1 MLFGFFFHIFV
12 TESVQRRIF
21 VMYID
26 QFADYLRLERN
37 YSPRTIASYRRDL
50 VLFRQFLSGI
60 DVELDLLTADRDVVR
75 LWVVDMMDKGQTST
89 TVNRK
94 LSTLRSFY
102 RFLRIRGITDKSP
115 VQGIKG
121 PKNKKPLPQ
130 FVKESDM
137 NRLLDDTDLG
147 EGFMGVRNKTVIAV
161 FYETGMRM
169 AELIGLDD
177 RDIDFGTRTIKVTG
191 KRDKQRFIPF
201 GKELEECLR
210 VYLDARTAAF
220 GQMEGAFFVN
230 QKGERIPRH
239 QVYLLVKD
247 ALGRVSDVSKKSP
260 HVLRHTFATSM
271 LNHDAE
277 LGAVKELLGHNSLQ
291 TTEIYVHTT
300 FQELKEIYKQAHP
313 RA

>member
-1 MLFGFFFHIFV
+1 
-12 TESVQRRIF
+12 
-21 VMYID
+21 MYID
-26 QFADYLRLERN
+26 QFTDYLRLERN
-37 YSPRTIASYRRDL
+37 YSPRTVNSYRRDL
-50 VLFRQFLSGI
+50 VLFRQFLAETDS
-60 DVELDLLTADRDVVR
+60 ELDLLTADRDVVR
-75 LWVVDMMDKGQTST
+75 LWVVEMMEHHQTST

-102 RFLRIRGITDKSP
+102 KFLRMKGITDKSP

-137 NRLLDDTDLG
+137 NELLDDTDLG
-147 EGFMGVRNKTVIAV
+147 EGYLGIRNKTVIAV

-177 RDIDFGTRTIKVTG
+177 RDIDMGTRTIKVTG

-201 GKELEECLR
+201 GKDLEKRLKE
-210 VYLDARTAAF
+210 YLEARTQAF
-220 GQMEGAFFVN
+220 GKTSGAFFLS

-239 QVYLLVKD
+239 QVYLLVKE
-247 ALGRVSDVSKKSP
+247 ALTKVSDVSKKSP

-271 LNHDAE
+271 LNHNAE

-300 FQELKEIYKQAHP
+300 FKELKEIYKQAHP

>member
-1 MLFGFFFHIFV
+1 
-12 TESVQRRIF
+12 
-21 VMYID
+21 MYID
-26 QFADYLRLERN
+26 QFTDYLRLERN
-37 YSPRTIASYRRDL
+37 YSPRTVASYRRDL
-50 VLFRQFLSGI
+50 VLFQGFLKET
-60 DVELDLLTADRDVVR
+60 DPELDLLTADRDVVR
-75 LWVVDMMDKGQTST
+75 LWVVEMMDKGEKST

-102 RFLRIRGITDKSP
+102 RFLRIKSVTDKSP
-115 VQGIKG
+115 VQGVKG

-130 FVKESDM
+130 FVKESEMDE
-137 NRLLDDTDLG
+137 LLDDENLNLG
-147 EGFMGVRNKTVIAV
+147 EGFIGIRNRTVIAV

-201 GKELEECLR
+201 GDDLDKRLHE
-210 VYLDARTAAF
+210 YLDARTQAF
-220 GQMEGAFFVN
+220 GQSNGAFFLS

-247 ALGRVSDVSKKSP
+247 ALSKVSDVSKKSP

>member
-1 MLFGFFFHIFV
+1 
-12 TESVQRRIF
+12 
-21 VMYID
+21 MYID

-37 YSPRTIASYRRDL
+37 YSPKTVASYHRDL
-50 VLFRQFLSGI
+50 VLFQGFLKAT
-60 DVELDLLTADRDVVR
+60 DPDLDLLTADRDVVR
-75 LWVVDMMDKGQTST
+75 LWVVDMMDKGEKST

-102 RFLRIRGITDKSP
+102 RFLRIKGITDKSP
-115 VQGIKG
+115 VQGVKG

-130 FVKESDM
+130 FVKESEM
-137 NRLLDDTDLG
+137 NELLDDPKIDLG
-147 EGFMGVRNKTVIAV
+147 EGFIGVRNRTVIAV

-177 RDIDFGTRTIKVTG
+177 RDIDFSTRTIKVTG

-201 GKELEECLR
+201 GEELELR
-210 VYLDARTAAF
+210 LKQYLEARTEAF
-220 GQMEGAFFVN
+220 GECGGAFFVS

-239 QVYLLVKD
+239 QVYLLVKN
-247 ALGRVSDVSKKSP
+247 ALSKVSDVSKKSP

>member
-1 MLFGFFFHIFV
+1 
-12 TESVQRRIF
+12 
-21 VMYID
+21 MYID
-26 QFADYLRLERN
+26 QFTDYLRLERN
-37 YSPRTIASYRRDL
+37 YSPRTVASYRRDL
-50 VLFRQFLSGI
+50 VLFQGFLKET
-60 DVELDLLTADRDVVR
+60 DPELDLLTADRDVVR
-75 LWVVDMMDKGQTST
+75 LWVVEMMDKGEKST

-102 RFLRIRGITDKSP
+102 RFLRIKGVTDKSP
-115 VQGIKG
+115 VQGVKG

-130 FVKESDM
+130 FVKESEMDE
-137 NRLLDDTDLG
+137 LLDDENLNLG
-147 EGFMGVRNKTVIAV
+147 EGFIGIRNRTVIAV

-201 GKELEECLR
+201 GDDLDKRLHE
-210 VYLDARTAAF
+210 YLDARTQAF
-220 GQMEGAFFVN
+220 GQSNGAFFLS

-247 ALGRVSDVSKKSP
+247 ALSKVSDVSKKSP

>member
-1 MLFGFFFHIFV
+1 
-12 TESVQRRIF
+12 
-21 VMYID
+21 MYID

-37 YSPRTIASYRRDL
+37 YSPRTVTSYREDL
-50 VLFRQFLSGI
+50 VLFQGFLKET
-60 DVELDLLTADRDVVR
+60 DPDLTLLTADRDLVR
-75 LWVVDMMDKGQTST
+75 LWVVEMMDQGRTAT

-102 RFLRIRGITDKSP
+102 RFLRIKGVMNTSP

-130 FVKESDM
+130 FVKETDM
-137 NRLLDDTDLG
+137 NRLLDETDLG
-147 EGFMGVRNKTVIAV
+147 EGFTGVRNRTVIAA

-177 RDIDFGTRTIKVTG
+177 RDIDFDSCTIKVTG

-201 GKELEECLR
+201 GNELKDFFKE
-210 VYLDARTAAF
+210 YLAARTDEF
-220 GQMEGAFFVN
+220 GYTQGAFFLSN
-230 QKGERIPRH
+230 KGERISRQ
-239 QVYLLVKD
+239 QVYRLVKD
-247 ALGRVSDVSKKSP
+247 ALGKVSDVSKKSP

-271 LNHDAE
+271 LNHKAD

>member
-1 MLFGFFFHIFV
+1 
-12 TESVQRRIF
+12 
-21 VMYID
+21 MYIE
-26 QFADYLRLERN
+26 QFTDYLRLERN
-37 YSPRTIASYRRDL
+37 YSDRTVSGYQRDL
-50 VLFRQFLSGI
+50 VLFRKFLKDTDS
-60 DVELDLLTADRDVVR
+60 ELDLLTADRDTVR
-75 LWVVDMMDKGQTST
+75 LWVVDMMDKGEATT

-102 RFLRIRGITDKSP
+102 RFLRMKGIMQSSP
-115 VQGIKG
+115 LQGIKG

-130 FVKESDM
+130 FVKESEM
-137 NRLLDDTDLG
+137 NELLDNTDLG
-147 EGFMGVRNKTVIAV
+147 DGFTGIRNKTIIAT

-177 RDIDFGTRTIKVTG
+177 RDIDFSAHIIKVTG

-201 GKELEECLR
+201 GDKLEIQLQS
-210 VYLDARTAAF
+210 YLDARTREF
-220 GQMEGAFFVN
+220 GSTSGAFFLSS
-230 QKGERIPRH
+230 KGDRIPRH
-239 QVYLLVKD
+239 QVYMLVKD
-247 ALGRVSDVSKKSP
+247 ALSRVSDVTKKSP

>member
-1 MLFGFFFHIFV
+1 
-12 TESVQRRIF
+12 
-21 VMYID
+21 MYID

-37 YSPRTIASYRRDL
+37 YSLRTVASYQRDL
-50 VLFRQFLSGI
+50 VLFQGFLKET
-60 DVELDLLTADRDVVR
+60 DPDLDLLTADRDVVR
-75 LWVVDMMDKGQTST
+75 LWVVEMMDKGEKST

-102 RFLRIRGITDKSP
+102 RFLRIKGVTDKSP

-130 FVKESDM
+130 FVKEADM
-137 NRLLDDTDLG
+137 DKLLDDTEIDLG
-147 EGFMGVRNKTVIAV
+147 EGFIGVRNRTVIAA

-177 RDIDFGTRTIKVTG
+177 RDIDFGSRIIRDIDFGSRTIKVTG

-201 GKELEECLR
+201 GDDLERRLKD
-210 VYLDARTAAF
+210 YLEARRAEF
-220 GQMEGAFFVN
+220 GETHGAFFLS

-247 ALGRVSDVSKKSP
+247 ALSKVSDVSKKSP

>member
-1 MLFGFFFHIFV
+1 
-12 TESVQRRIF
+12 
-21 VMYID
+21 MYVD
-26 QFADYLRLERN
+26 QFADYLKLERN
-37 YSPRTIASYRRDL
+37 YSEKTVSSYRRDL
-50 VLFRQFLSGI
+50 VLFRQFLSGL
-60 DVELDLLTADRDVVR
+60 DEQLDLLTADRDTVR
-75 LWVVDMMDKGQTST
+75 LWVVDMMDKGAATT

-102 RFLRIRGITDKSP
+102 RFLRIKGLVSSSP
-115 VQGIKG
+115 VHGVRG
-121 PKNKKPLPQ
+121 PKNRKPLPQ
-130 FVKESDM
+130 FVKESEM
-137 NRLLDDTDLG
+137 NELLDETDLG
-147 EGFMGVRNKTVIAV
+147 QGFIGIRNRTVIAV

-177 RDIDFGTRTIKVTG
+177 RDVDFASKTIKVTG

-201 GKELEECLR
+201 GNELECRLHE
-210 VYLDARTAAF
+210 YLDARNQEF
-220 GQMEGAFFVN
+220 GPANGAFFLSP
-230 QKGERIPRH
+230 KGERIPRH

-247 ALGRVSDVSKKSP
+247 ALTKVSDVQKKSP

>member
-1 MLFGFFFHIFV
+1 
-12 TESVQRRIF
+12 
-21 VMYID
+21 MYID
-26 QFADYLRLERN
+26 QFTDYLRLERN
-37 YSPRTIASYRRDL
+37 YSPKTVNSYRRDL
-50 VLFRQFLSGI
+50 VLFRQFLAETDS
-60 DVELDLLTADRDVVR
+60 ELDLLTADRDVVR
-75 LWVVDMMDKGQTST
+75 LWIVEMMDRHQTST

-102 RFLRIRGITDKSP
+102 KFLRMKGITDKSP

-137 NRLLDDTDLG
+137 NELLDNTDLG
-147 EGFMGVRNKTVIAV
+147 EGYMGVRDKTVIAV

-177 RDIDFGTRTIKVTG
+177 RDIDMGTRTIKVTG

-201 GKELEECLR
+201 GEDLENRLR
-210 VYLDARTAAF
+210 DYLKARTQAF
-220 GQMEGAFFVN
+220 GETSGAFFLN
-230 QKGERIPRH
+230 QRGERIPRH
-239 QVYLLVKD
+239 QVYLLVKK
-247 ALGRVSDVSKKSP
+247 ALTKVSDVSKKSP

-271 LNHDAE
+271 LNHNAE

-300 FQELKEIYKQAHP
+300 FKELKEIYKQAHP

>member
-1 MLFGFFFHIFV
+1 
-12 TESVQRRIF
+12 
-21 VMYID
+21 MYID

-37 YSPRTIASYRRDL
+37 YSPKTVASYRRDL
-50 VLFRQFLSGI
+50 VLFRQFLEGVESG
-60 DVELDLLTADRDVVR
+60 LDLLTADRDTVR

-102 RFLRIRGITDKSP
+102 KFLRMKGITDTSP

-137 NRLLDDTDLG
+137 DKLLDETDLG
-147 EGFMGVRNKTVIAV
+147 EGYVGVRNKTVIAV

-177 RDIDFGTRTIKVTG
+177 RDIDFDTRTIKVTG

-201 GKELEECLR
+201 GQELESRLR
-210 VYLDARTAAF
+210 GYLKVREQTF
-220 GQMEGAFFVN
+220 GPTQGDFFLSP
-230 QKGERIPRH
+230 KGERIPRH

-247 ALGRVSDVSKKSP
+247 ALSRVSDVSKKSP

>member
-1 MLFGFFFHIFV
+1 
-12 TESVQRRIF
+12 
-21 VMYID
+21 MYID

-37 YSPRTIASYRRDL
+37 YSPKTVSSYRRDL
-50 VLFRQFLSGI
+50 VLFRQFLA
-60 DVELDLLTADRDVVR
+60 DTDAELDMLTADRDTVR
-75 LWVVDMMDKGQTST
+75 LWVVSMMDKGEKST

-102 RFLRIRGITDKSP
+102 RFLRIKGITDKSP

-137 NRLLDDTDLG
+137 DKLLDDETIDLG
-147 EGFMGVRNKTVIAV
+147 EGFMGVRNRTVIAV

-177 RDIDFGTRTIKVTG
+177 RDIDFGTHTIKVTG

-201 GKELEECLR
+201 GNDLEKRLYE
-210 VYLDARTAAF
+210 YLEARTQAF
-220 GQMEGAFFVN
+220 GETGGAFFVN

-247 ALGRVSDVSKKSP
+247 ALSKVSDVSKKSP

>member
-1 MLFGFFFHIFV
+1 
-12 TESVQRRIF
+12 
-21 VMYID
+21 MYID

-37 YSPRTIASYRRDL
+37 YSLRTVESYRRDL
-50 VLFRQFLSGI
+50 ALFREFLKATDADL
-60 DVELDLLTADRDVVR
+60 DVLNADRDVVR
-75 LWVVDMMDKGQTST
+75 LWVVDMMDKGEKST

-102 RFLRIRGITDKSP
+102 RFLRIKGITDKSP
-115 VQGIKG
+115 VQGVKG

-130 FVKESDM
+130 FVKEADM
-137 NRLLDDTDLG
+137 DKLLDDRELNLG
-147 EGFMGVRNKTVIAV
+147 EGFIGVRNRTVIAT

-177 RDIDFGTRTIKVTG
+177 RDIDFSARTIKVTG

-201 GKELEECLR
+201 GGDLERCLR
-210 VYLDARTAAF
+210 EYLEARTATF
-220 GQMEGAFFVN
+220 GQTDGPYFVSP
-230 QKGERIPRH
+230 KGGRIPRH

-247 ALGRVSDVSKKSP
+247 ALGKVSDVSKKSP

>member
-1 MLFGFFFHIFV
+1 
-12 TESVQRRIF
+12 
-21 VMYID
+21 MYID

-37 YSPRTIASYRRDL
+37 YSPKTVASYRRDL
-50 VLFRQFLSGI
+50 VLFRQFLT
-60 DVELDLLTADRDVVR
+60 DTDAELNLLTADRDVVR
-75 LWVVDMMDKGQTST
+75 LWVVEMMDKGEKST

-102 RFLRIRGITDKSP
+102 RFLRMKGITDHSP

-137 NRLLDDTDLG
+137 DKLLDDADISLG
-147 EGFMGVRNKTVIAV
+147 DGFMGIRNRTVIAV
-161 FYETGMRM
+161 LYETGMRM

-201 GKELEECLR
+201 GNELELR
-210 VYLDARTAAF
+210 LRDYLEARTKAF
-220 GQMEGAFFVN
+220 GEKEGAFFVN

-247 ALGRVSDVSKKSP
+247 ALGKVSDVSKKSP

>member
-1 MLFGFFFHIFV
+1 
-12 TESVQRRIF
+12 
-21 VMYID
+21 MYID

-37 YSPRTIASYRRDL
+37 YSPKTVASYRRDL
-50 VLFRQFLSGI
+50 VLFRQFLTET
-60 DVELDLLTADRDVVR
+60 DAELNLLTADRDVVR
-75 LWVVDMMDKGQTST
+75 LWVVEMMDKGEKST

-102 RFLRIRGITDKSP
+102 RFLRMKGITDHSP

-137 NRLLDDTDLG
+137 DKLLDDADINLG
-147 EGFMGVRNKTVIAV
+147 EGFMGIRNRTVIAV
-161 FYETGMRM
+161 LYETGMRM

-201 GKELEECLR
+201 GKELELR
-210 VYLDARTAAF
+210 LRDYLEARTKAF
-220 GQMEGAFFVN
+220 GENEGAFFVN

-247 ALGRVSDVSKKSP
+247 ALGKVSDVSKKSP

>member
-1 MLFGFFFHIFV
+1 
-12 TESVQRRIF
+12 
-21 VMYID
+21 MYID

-37 YSPRTIASYRRDL
+37 YSPRTVASYRRDL
-50 VLFRQFLSGI
+50 VLFRQFLADTDAG
-60 DVELDLLTADRDVVR
+60 LDLLTADRDVVR
-75 LWVVDMMDKGQTST
+75 LWIVDMMDKGMTST

-137 NRLLDDTDLG
+137 DRLLDDTDLG
-147 EGFMGVRNKTVIAV
+147 EGFMGIRNKTVVATL
-161 FYETGMRM
+161 YETGMRM

-177 RDIDFGTRTIKVTG
+177 RDIDFGSRTIKVTG

-201 GKELEECLR
+201 GAELEKRLKD
-210 VYLDARTAAF
+210 YLEARTEAF
-220 GQMEGAFFVN
+220 GETQGAFFLN

>member
-1 MLFGFFFHIFV
+1 
-12 TESVQRRIF
+12 
-21 VMYID
+21 MYID

-37 YSPRTIASYRRDL
+37 YSPKTVASYRRDL
-50 VLFRQFLSGI
+50 ILFRQFLTDTDAG
-60 DVELDLLTADRDVVR
+60 LDLLTADMDTVR
-75 LWVVDMMDKGQTST
+75 LWVVDMMDKGEKST

-102 RFLRIRGITDKSP
+102 KFLRMKGITSHSP

-137 NRLLDDTDLG
+137 DRLLDEIDLG

-161 FYETGMRM
+161 LYETGMRM

-201 GKELEECLR
+201 GKELDEQLHR
-210 VYLDARTAAF
+210 YLDARAEAF
-220 GQMEGAFFVN
+220 GQMEGAFFLS

-247 ALGRVSDVSKKSP
+247 ALSRVSDVSKKSP

>member
-1 MLFGFFFHIFV
+1 
-12 TESVQRRIF
+12 
-21 VMYID
+21 MYID
-26 QFADYLRLERN
+26 QFTDYLRLERN
-37 YSPRTIASYRRDL
+37 YSPRTVNSYRRDL
-50 VLFRQFLSGI
+50 VLFRQFLAETDS
-60 DVELDLLTADRDVVR
+60 ELDLLTADRDVVR
-75 LWVVDMMDKGQTST
+75 LWVVEMMDRHQTST

-102 RFLRIRGITDKSP
+102 KFLRMKGITDKSP

-137 NRLLDDTDLG
+137 NELLDNADLG
-147 EGFMGVRNKTVIAV
+147 EGYLGIRNKTVIAV

-177 RDIDFGTRTIKVTG
+177 RDIDMGTRTIKVTG

-201 GKELEECLR
+201 GNDLEKRLKA
-210 VYLDARTAAF
+210 YLEARTQAF
-220 GQMEGAFFVN
+220 GETSGAFFLS

-239 QVYLLVKD
+239 QVYLLVKE
-247 ALGRVSDVSKKSP
+247 ALTKVSDVSKKSP

>member
-1 MLFGFFFHIFV
+1 
-12 TESVQRRIF
+12 
-21 VMYID
+21 MYIE
-26 QFADYLRLERN
+26 QFTDYLRLERN
-37 YSPRTIASYRRDL
+37 YSERTVSGYQRDL
-50 VLFRQFLSGI
+50 VLFRKFLKDTDS
-60 DVELDLLTADRDVVR
+60 ELDLLTADRDTVR
-75 LWVVDMMDKGQTST
+75 LWVVDMMDKGEATT

-102 RFLRIRGITDKSP
+102 RFLRMKGIMQSSP
-115 VQGIKG
+115 LQGIKG

-130 FVKESDM
+130 FVKESEM
-137 NRLLDDTDLG
+137 NELLDNTDLG
-147 EGFMGVRNKTVIAV
+147 KGFIGIRNRTVIAT
-161 FYETGMRM
+161 FYETGIRM

-177 RDIDFGTRTIKVTG
+177 DDIDFGSSIIKVTG
-191 KRDKQRFIPF
+191 KRDKQRLIPF
-201 GKELEECLR
+201 GKELKERFCAYLEAR
-210 VYLDARTAAF
+210 VAEF
-220 GQMEGAFFVN
+220 GHTDGAFFLSP
-230 QKGERIPRH
+230 KGERIPRH

-247 ALGRVSDVSKKSP
+247 ALSQVSTVGKKSP

-300 FQELKEIYKQAHP
+300 FKELKEIYNKAHP

>member
-1 MLFGFFFHIFV
+1 
-12 TESVQRRIF
+12 
-21 VMYID
+21 MYID

-37 YSPRTIASYRRDL
+37 YSPRTVASYRRDL
-50 VLFRQFLSGI
+50 VLFRDFLKET
-60 DVELDLLTADRDVVR
+60 DPELDMLTADRDVVR
-75 LWVVDMMDKGQTST
+75 LWIVYMMDRGEKST

-102 RFLRIRGITDKSP
+102 RFLRIKGVTYHSP
-115 VQGIKG
+115 VQGVKG

-130 FVKESDM
+130 FVKEADM
-137 NRLLDDTDLG
+137 DKLLDDKDLDLG
-147 EGFMGVRNKTVIAV
+147 EGFIGVRNRTVIAA

-177 RDIDFGTRTIKVTG
+177 RDIDFGSRTIKVTG

-201 GKELEECLR
+201 GDDLERRLKE
-210 VYLDARTAAF
+210 YLDARTAEF
-220 GQMEGAFFVN
+220 GETHGAFFLSR
-230 QKGERIPRH
+230 KGERIPRH

-247 ALGRVSDVSKKSP
+247 ALGKVSDVSKKSP

-291 TTEIYVHTT
+291 TTQIYVHTT

>member
-1 MLFGFFFHIFV
+1 
-12 TESVQRRIF
+12 
-21 VMYID
+21 MYID

-37 YSPRTIASYRRDL
+37 YSPRTVASYCKDL
-50 VLFRQFLSGI
+50 VLFRQFLEGI
-60 DVELDLLTADRDVVR
+60 DAELDLLTADRDVVR
-75 LWVVDMMDKGQTST
+75 LWVVEMMDRGEATT

-102 RFLRIRGITDKSP
+102 RFLRMKGITDSSP

-130 FVKESDM
+130 FVKEADM
-137 NRLLDDTDLG
+137 DKLLDDADIDLG
-147 EGFMGVRNKTVIAV
+147 EGFMGIRNRTVIAV

-201 GKELEECLR
+201 GDELDLR
-210 VYLDARTAAF
+210 LHQYLEARNKAF
-220 GQMEGAFFVN
+220 GPTQGAFFLS

-239 QVYLLVKD
+239 QVYHLVKD
-247 ALGRVSDVSKKSP
+247 ALGKVSDVSKKSP

-271 LNHDAE
+271 LNHNAE

-300 FQELKEIYKQAHP
+300 FQELKEIYEQAHP

>member
-1 MLFGFFFHIFV
+1 
-12 TESVQRRIF
+12 
-21 VMYID
+21 MYID

-37 YSPRTIASYRRDL
+37 YSPRTVSSYCKDL
-50 VLFRQFLSGI
+50 VLFRQFLEGI
-60 DVELDLLTADRDVVR
+60 DAELDLLTADRDVVR
-75 LWVVDMMDKGQTST
+75 LWVVEMMDKGEATT

-102 RFLRIRGITDKSP
+102 KFLRMKGITDKSP

-130 FVKESDM
+130 FVKEADM
-137 NRLLDDTDLG
+137 DKLLDDADIDLG
-147 EGFMGVRNKTVIAV
+147 EGFMGIRNRTVIAV

-201 GKELEECLR
+201 GNELDVRLHQ
-210 VYLDARTAAF
+210 YLEARNEAF
-220 GQMEGAFFVN
+220 GPTQGAFFLN

-239 QVYLLVKD
+239 QVYHLVKE
-247 ALGRVSDVSKKSP
+247 ALSKVSDVSKKSP
-260 HVLRHTFATSM
+260 HVLRHTFANSM
-271 LNHDAE
+271 LNHNAE

>member
-1 MLFGFFFHIFV
+1 
-12 TESVQRRIF
+12 
-21 VMYID
+21 MYID
-26 QFADYLRLERN
+26 QFTDYLRLERN
-37 YSPRTIASYRRDL
+37 YSPRTVNSYRRDL
-50 VLFRQFLSGI
+50 VLFRQFLAETDS
-60 DVELDLLTADRDVVR
+60 ELDLLTADRDVVR
-75 LWVVDMMDKGQTST
+75 LWVVEMMEHHQTST

-102 RFLRIRGITDKSP
+102 KFLRMKGITDKSP

-137 NRLLDDTDLG
+137 NELLDDTDLG
-147 EGFMGVRNKTVIAV
+147 EGYLGIRNKTVIAV

-177 RDIDFGTRTIKVTG
+177 RDIDMGTRTIKVTG

-201 GKELEECLR
+201 GKDLEKRLKE
-210 VYLDARTAAF
+210 YLEARTQAF
-220 GQMEGAFFVN
+220 GKTSGAFFLS

-239 QVYLLVKD
+239 QVYLLVKE
-247 ALGRVSDVSKKSP
+247 ALTKVSDVSKKSP

>member
-1 MLFGFFFHIFV
+1 
-12 TESVQRRIF
+12 
-21 VMYID
+21 MYID

-37 YSPRTIASYRRDL
+37 YSPKTVSSYRRDL
-50 VLFRQFLSGI
+50 VLFRQFLA
-60 DVELDLLTADRDVVR
+60 DTDAELDMLTADRDTVR
-75 LWVVDMMDKGQTST
+75 LWVVDMMDKGEKST

-102 RFLRIRGITDKSP
+102 RFLRIKGITDKSP

-137 NRLLDDTDLG
+137 DKLLDDETIDLG
-147 EGFMGVRNKTVIAV
+147 EGFMGVRNRTVIAV

-177 RDIDFGTRTIKVTG
+177 RDIDFGTHTIKVTG

-201 GKELEECLR
+201 GNDLEKRLYE
-210 VYLDARTAAF
+210 YLEARTHAF
-220 GQMEGAFFVN
+220 GETGGAFFVN

-247 ALGRVSDVSKKSP
+247 ALSKVSDVSKKSP

>member
-1 MLFGFFFHIFV
+1 
-12 TESVQRRIF
+12 
-21 VMYID
+21 MYVD
-26 QFADYLRLERN
+26 QFADYLKLERN
-37 YSPRTIASYRRDL
+37 YSEKTVSSYRRDL
-50 VLFRQFLSGI
+50 VLFRQFLSGL
-60 DVELDLLTADRDVVR
+60 DEQLDLLTADRDTVR
-75 LWVVDMMDKGQTST
+75 LWVVDMMDKGAATT

-102 RFLRIRGITDKSP
+102 RFLRIKGLVSSSP
-115 VQGIKG
+115 VHGVRG
-121 PKNKKPLPQ
+121 PKNRKPLPQ
-130 FVKESDM
+130 FVKESEM
-137 NRLLDDTDLG
+137 NELLDETDLG
-147 EGFMGVRNKTVIAV
+147 QGFIGIRNRTVIAV

-177 RDIDFGTRTIKVTG
+177 RDVDFASKTIKVTG

-201 GKELEECLR
+201 GNELECRLHE
-210 VYLDARTAAF
+210 YLDARNQEF
-220 GQMEGAFFVN
+220 GPTEGAFFLSP
-230 QKGERIPRH
+230 KGERIPRH

-247 ALGRVSDVSKKSP
+247 ALTKVSDVQKKSP

>member
-1 MLFGFFFHIFV
+1 
-12 TESVQRRIF
+12 
-21 VMYID
+21 MYID

-37 YSPRTIASYRRDL
+37 YSPRTVASYQRDL
-50 VLFRQFLSGI
+50 LLFRDFLKATDS
-60 DVELDLLTADRDVVR
+60 DLDFLNADRDVVR
-75 LWVVDMMDKGQTST
+75 LWVVDMMDKGEKST

-102 RFLRIRGITDKSP
+102 RFLRIKGITDKSP
-115 VQGIKG
+115 VQGVKG

-130 FVKESDM
+130 FVKEADM
-137 NRLLDDTDLG
+137 NELLDNKDLNLG
-147 EGFMGVRNKTVIAV
+147 EGFTGVRNRTVIAT

-177 RDIDFGTRTIKVTG
+177 RDIDFGARTIKVTG

-201 GKELEECLR
+201 GDDLEKCLKEYIE
-210 VYLDARTAAF
+210 ARTAEF
-220 GQMEGAFFVN
+220 GQTQGAFFLSP
-230 QKGERIPRH
+230 KGERIPRH

-247 ALGRVSDVSKKSP
+247 ALSKVSDVSKKSP

-291 TTEIYVHTT
+291 TTEIYVQTT

>member
-1 MLFGFFFHIFV
+1 
-12 TESVQRRIF
+12 
-21 VMYID
+21 MYID

-37 YSPRTIASYRRDL
+37 YSLKTVESYRRDL
-50 VLFRQFLSGI
+50 ILFQQFLA
-60 DVELDLLTADRDVVR
+60 DTDAELDLLSADRDVVR
-75 LWVVDMMDKGQTST
+75 LWVVEMMDKGEKST

-102 RFLRIRGITDKSP
+102 RFLRIKGITDHSP
-115 VQGIKG
+115 VQGVKG

-130 FVKESDM
+130 FVKEADM
-137 NRLLDDTDLG
+137 DRLLDDSEIDLG
-147 EGFMGVRNKTVIAV
+147 EGFIGIRNRTVIAA

-177 RDIDFGTRTIKVTG
+177 RDIDFGSHTIKVTG

-201 GKELEECLR
+201 GKELEDRFTE
-210 VYLDARTAAF
+210 YLEARTAEF
-220 GQMEGAFFVN
+220 GETHGAFFLS

-239 QVYLLVKD
+239 QVYLLVKN
-247 ALGRVSDVSKKSP
+247 ALSKVSDVSKKSP

>member
-1 MLFGFFFHIFV
+1 
-12 TESVQRRIF
+12 
-21 VMYID
+21 MYID

-37 YSPRTIASYRRDL
+37 YSPKTVASYRRDL
-50 VLFRQFLSGI
+50 VLFRQFLTDTDAG
-60 DVELDLLTADRDVVR
+60 LDLLTADRDTVR
-75 LWVVDMMDKGQTST
+75 LWVVDMMDKGEKST

-102 RFLRIRGITDKSP
+102 KFLRMKGITGHSP

-137 NRLLDDTDLG
+137 DRLLDEIDLG

-161 FYETGMRM
+161 LYETGMRM

-201 GKELEECLR
+201 GKELDEQLHR
-210 VYLDARTAAF
+210 YLDARTEAF
-220 GQMEGAFFVN
+220 GQTEGAFFLS

-247 ALGRVSDVSKKSP
+247 ALSRVSDVSKKSP

>member
-1 MLFGFFFHIFV
+1 
-12 TESVQRRIF
+12 
-21 VMYID
+21 MYID
-26 QFADYLRLERN
+26 QFAEYLRLERN
-37 YSPRTIASYRRDL
+37 YSERTVSSYCSDL
-50 VLFRQFLSGI
+50 TLFRQFLKETDAG
-60 DVELDLLTADRDVVR
+60 LDFLSADRDVVR
-75 LWVVDMMDKGQTST
+75 LWVVDMMEKGETTT

-94 LSTLRSFY
+94 LSALRSFY
-102 RFLRIRGITDKSP
+102 RFLRIKGLVTASP
-115 VQGIKG
+115 AQGVKG

-130 FVKESDM
+130 FVREADM
-137 NRLLDDTDLG
+137 DRLLDDPEIDLG
-147 EGFMGVRNKTVIAV
+147 DGFLGVRNRTVIAV

-177 RDIDFGTRTIKVTG
+177 RDIDFGSRTIKVTG

-201 GKELEECLR
+201 GDDLERRLKEYLE
-210 VYLDARTAAF
+210 ARTAEF
-220 GQMEGAFFVN
+220 GETHGAFFLSP
-230 QKGERIPRH
+230 KGERIPRH

-271 LNHDAE
+271 LNHEAE

-300 FQELKEIYKQAHP
+300 FQELKEIYEQAHP

>member
-1 MLFGFFFHIFV
+1 
-12 TESVQRRIF
+12 
-21 VMYID
+21 MYID

-37 YSPRTIASYRRDL
+37 YSPKTVASYHRDL
-50 VLFRQFLSGI
+50 VLFQGFLKAT
-60 DVELDLLTADRDVVR
+60 DPDLDLLTADRDVVR
-75 LWVVDMMDKGQTST
+75 LWVVDMMDKGEKST

-102 RFLRIRGITDKSP
+102 RFLRIKGITDKSP
-115 VQGIKG
+115 VQGVKG

-130 FVKESDM
+130 FVKEADM
-137 NRLLDDTDLG
+137 DKLLDDTEIDLG
-147 EGFMGVRNKTVIAV
+147 KGFIGERNRTVIAV

-177 RDIDFGTRTIKVTG
+177 RDIDFSTRTIKVTG

-201 GKELEECLR
+201 GDELELR
-210 VYLDARTAAF
+210 LRKYLEARREAF
-220 GQMEGAFFVN
+220 GEGSGAFFVS

-239 QVYLLVKD
+239 QVYLLVKN
-247 ALGRVSDVSKKSP
+247 ALSKVSDVSKKSP

>member
-1 MLFGFFFHIFV
+1 
-12 TESVQRRIF
+12 
-21 VMYID
+21 MYID

-37 YSPRTIASYRRDL
+37 YSPRTVASYRRDL
-50 VLFRQFLSGI
+50 VLFRQFLADTDAG
-60 DVELDLLTADRDVVR
+60 LDLLTADRDVVR
-75 LWVVDMMDKGQTST
+75 LWIVDMMDKGMTST

-137 NRLLDDTDLG
+137 DRLLDDTDLG
-147 EGFMGVRNKTVIAV
+147 EGFMGIRNKTVVATL
-161 FYETGMRM
+161 YETGMRM

-177 RDIDFGTRTIKVTG
+177 RDIDFGSRTIKVTG

-201 GKELEECLR
+201 GSELEKRLKD
-210 VYLDARTAAF
+210 YLEARTEAF
-220 GQMEGAFFVN
+220 GETQGAFFLN

>member
-1 MLFGFFFHIFV
+1 
-12 TESVQRRIF
+12 
-21 VMYID
+21 MYID
-26 QFADYLRLERN
+26 QFTDYLRLERN
-37 YSPRTIASYRRDL
+37 YSERTVSSYRRDL
-50 VLFRQFLSGI
+50 VLFRQVLSNT
-60 DVELDLLTADRDVVR
+60 DVDLDLLSADKDTVR
-75 LWVVDMMDKGQTST
+75 LWIVDMMDKGEATT

-102 RFLRIRGITDKSP
+102 RYLRMKGIVESSP

-130 FVKESDM
+130 FVKESEM
-137 NRLLDDTDLG
+137 NELLDETDLG
-147 EGFMGVRNKTVIAV
+147 SGFIGIRNKTVIAT

-177 RDIDFGTRTIKVTG
+177 RDIDFNTRTIKVTG

-201 GKELEECLR
+201 GKELEERLHQ
-210 VYLDARTAAF
+210 YMDARTGEF
-220 GQMEGAFFVN
+220 GPTQGAFFLSP
-230 QKGERIPRH
+230 KGERIPRH

-247 ALGRVSDVSKKSP
+247 ALSKVSSVSKKSP

>member
-1 MLFGFFFHIFV
+1 
-12 TESVQRRIF
+12 
-21 VMYID
+21 MYVD
-26 QFADYLRLERN
+26 QFADYLKLERN
-37 YSPRTIASYRRDL
+37 YSEKTVSSYRRDL
-50 VLFRQFLSGI
+50 VLFRQFLSGL
-60 DVELDLLTADRDVVR
+60 DEQLDLLTADRDTVR
-75 LWVVDMMDKGQTST
+75 LWVVDMMDKGAATT

-102 RFLRIRGITDKSP
+102 RFLRIKGLVSSSP
-115 VQGIKG
+115 VHGVRG
-121 PKNKKPLPQ
+121 PKNRKPLPQ
-130 FVKESDM
+130 FVKESEM
-137 NRLLDDTDLG
+137 NELLDETDLG
-147 EGFMGVRNKTVIAV
+147 QGFIGIRNRTVIAV

-177 RDIDFGTRTIKVTG
+177 RDVDFASKTIKVTG

-201 GKELEECLR
+201 GNELECRLHE
-210 VYLDARTAAF
+210 YLDARNQEF
-220 GQMEGAFFVN
+220 GSTEGAFFLSP
-230 QKGERIPRH
+230 KGERIPRH

-247 ALGRVSDVSKKSP
+247 ALTKVSDVQKKSP